1 MFVGFKFIG
10 TQMGVTA
17 ENALK
22 VTERRLER
30 VIPGKQSG
38 TQVVFFFWEGGD

>member
-17 ENALK
+17 GNALK
-22 VTERRLER
+22 MCQRGGWKGSSLE
-30 VIPGKQSG
+30 GSLGHK
-38 TQVVFFFWEGGD
+38 VFFIFLGG